1 MFCDL
6 KSKRGE
12 DTSDGMVHCQPL
24 LFNSF
29 KTRASAYNEAAAD
42 FLAMLGNILQ
52 VWCIAQEFDETGL
65 YLKNNAQLDLN
76 FQRRRSLCQV
86 SKQLSIA

>member
-1 MFCDL
+1 M

-12 DTSDGMVHCQPL
+12 GTSDRRVHCQPF

-52 VWCIAQEFDETGL
+52 GGYIAQVFHERGL
-65 YLKNNAQLDLN
+65 YLK
-76 FQRRRSLCQV
+76 
-86 SKQLSIA
+86 

>member
-1 MFCDL
+1 MPLSLLLIQEYSRNIFCDL

-12 DTSDGMVHCQPL
+12 GTIDSRIHCQPL

-29 KTRASAYNEAAAD
+29 KTRPSAYNKAAAD

-52 VWCIAQEFDETGL
+52 GGCIAQEFDETGL
-65 YLKNNAQLDLN
+65 YVK
-76 FQRRRSLCQV
+76 
-86 SKQLSIA
+86 

>member
-1 MFCDL
+1 MPLSLLLIQEYSRNIFCDL

-12 DTSDGMVHCQPL
+12 GTSDGRVHCQPL

-42 FLAMLGNILQ
+42 FLAVLGNILQ
-52 VWCIAQEFDETGL
+52 GGCIAQQFDETGL
-65 YLKNNAQLDLN
+65 YLK
-76 FQRRRSLCQV
+76 
-86 SKQLSIA
+86 